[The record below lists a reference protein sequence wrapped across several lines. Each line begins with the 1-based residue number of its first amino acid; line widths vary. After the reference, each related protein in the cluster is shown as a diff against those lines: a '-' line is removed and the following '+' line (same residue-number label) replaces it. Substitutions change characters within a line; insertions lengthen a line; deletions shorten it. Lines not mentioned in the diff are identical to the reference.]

1 MTGGGK
7 FSERAVGRF
16 IVFDLDGTLINID
29 SCVHLMHDQQ
39 FEEFADATLKC
50 PPIESMVSFARYCQ
64 LMGDLLI
71 VTAKPERLHAA
82 SMNWLSMQ
90 GLQPEAILMR
100 PKHDYR
106 SSPELKLAQLQ
117 EYIDPAGRLP
127 RWQDTI
133 MFAVEDRDKMVDAY
147 RAAGITCLQC
157 APSLY

>member
-7 FSERAVGRF
+7 FPERAVGRF

-29 SCVHLMHDQQ
+29 SCFHLMADQKY
-39 FEEFADATLKC
+39 EEFADATLEC
-50 PPIESMVSFARYCQ
+50 PPVENIVSFARYCQ

-71 VTAKPERLHAA
+71 VTAKPERLREKAI
-82 SMNWLSMQ
+82 NWLSFN

-106 SSPELKLAQLQ
+106 SSPELKLALLQ
-117 EYIDPAGRLP
+117 EYIDPGLKLP

-147 RAAGITCLQC
+147 RDAGITTFQC